1 MKITI
6 EQQEAYVDE
15 KVRIKVSG
23 LTPNSQLRANMKM
36 ELPWCSGEEFSS
48 YAVFEANNTGE
59 VDFDQV
65 EPVEGTYRAA
75 DSMGL
80 IYSLR
85 KSKSAGK
92 NIADNISIENPI
104 FMNLVLE
111 TSSEQREIQLVR
123 NFKAKDLKIKPI
135 NDGFTGRLFYREN
148 SCDKTILMLGGSDGQ
163 MEGLALMAGPL
174 ASRGFNVLIVPYF
187 GVRGLPEKLEEVH
200 LEYFE
205 EIFRWLESN
214 EITKAKEIYLHG
226 TSKGGELAL
235 LLASYYPQIK
245 KVAAVEPHIYCF
257 QALDGLQS
265 GKNVSSWSYQGKS
278 IPFIKVD
285 NNIFY
290 EDYKKVVSEGKPFG
304 FASTY
309 KKSIERAGNKEEAR
323 IKIENSE
330 ADILLI
336 CGESDN
342 IWNSYDAGTEILQ
355 VLKGHNY
362 KHSVQFLSYKN
373 MGHPM
378 PVPYVI
384 PISFTLEMPMNGG
397 IFTSGGTVEGNA
409 KGQYDSFQETIKFFK
424 KRYEH

>member
-1 MKITI
+1 LKITI
-6 EQQEAYVDE
+6 EQQEAFVDE

-36 ELPWCSGEEFSS
+36 ELPWFSGEEFSS
-48 YAVFEANNTGE
+48 YAVFEVNNTGE

-65 EPVEGTYRAA
+65 KPVEGTYRAA

-85 KSKSAGK
+85 KSKPSVK
-92 NIADNISIENPI
+92 NIAENISIEKPVL
-104 FMNLVLE
+104 MNLVLE

-123 NFKAKDLKIKPI
+123 NFKAKELMIKSI
-135 NDGFTGRLFYREN
+135 NDGFTGQLFYREN
-148 SCDKTILMLGGSDGQ
+148 SCDKTVLMLGGSDGQ
-163 MEGLALMAGPL
+163 MDGLALMAGPL

-187 GVRGLPEKLEEVH
+187 GVEGMPERLEEVH

-205 EIFRWLESN
+205 KIFHWLERN
-214 EITKAKEIYLHG
+214 EITKTKEIYLHG

-245 KVAAVEPHIYCF
+245 KVAAVEPHAYCF
-257 QALDGLQS
+257 QALDGLMS
-265 GKNVSSWSYQGKS
+265 GKDVSSWSYQGKS

-285 NNIFY
+285 NNIFF
-290 EDYKKVVSEGKPFG
+290 EDQSKAVREGMPFG

-309 KKSIERAGNKEEAR
+309 KKSVKRAGNKEEAR

-342 IWNSYDAGTEILQ
+342 IWNSHDACTDILQ
-355 VLKGHNY
+355 VLKRHNY
-362 KHSVQFLSYKN
+362 KHSVRLLSYES

-378 PVPYVI
+378 PVPFVI

-424 KRYEH
+424 KR

>member
-6 EQQEAYVDE
+6 EQQEAFVDE
-15 KVRIKVSG
+15 RVRIKVTG
-23 LTPNSQLRANMKM
+23 LTPNSQLRADMKM

-48 YAVFEANNTGE
+48 YAVFDVNNTGG
-59 VDFDQV
+59 VDFDQAK
-65 EPVEGTYRAA
+65 PVEGTYRAA

-92 NIADNISIENPI
+92 NIAENISIEKPI
-104 FMNLVLE
+104 LMNLVLE

-123 NFKAKDLKIKPI
+123 SFKAKDLMIKPI
-135 NDGFTGRLFYREN
+135 NDGFIGKLFYRKD
-148 SCDKTILMLGGSDGQ
+148 SCDETILMLGGSDGQ

-187 GVRGLPEKLEEVH
+187 GVEGLPERLEEVH

-205 EIFRWLESN
+205 KIFHWLASN

-235 LLASYYPQIK
+235 LLASYFPQIK
-245 KVAAVEPHIYCF
+245 KVAAVEPHTYCF
-257 QALDGLQS
+257 QALDGMMS
-265 GKNVSSWSYQGKS
+265 GKNISSWSYQGKS

-285 NNIFY
+285 NNIFF
-290 EDYKKVVSEGKPFG
+290 EDQKKAVSEGVPFG

-309 KKSIERAGNKEEAR
+309 KKSVERAVNKEEAR

-336 CGESDN
+336 CGENDN
-342 IWNSYDAGTEILQ
+342 IWNSYDACTDILQ
-355 VLKGHNY
+355 VLKRHNY
-362 KHSVQFLSYKN
+362 KHSVRLLSYES

-378 PVPYVI
+378 PVPFVI

-397 IFTSGGTVEGNA
+397 IFTSGGTVEGNT
-409 KGQYDSFQETIKFFK
+409 KGQYDSFRETIKFFK
-424 KRYEH
+424 KRYER

>member
-6 EQQEAYVDE
+6 EQQEAFVDE
-15 KVRIKVSG
+15 RVCIKVSG
-23 LTPNSQLRANMKM
+23 LAPNSRLRADMKM

-48 YAVFEANNTGE
+48 YAVFEVNDTGE
-59 VDFDQV
+59 VDFDQA

-85 KSKSAGK
+85 KSKPAGK
-92 NIADNISIENPI
+92 NIAENISIENPI
-104 FMNLVLE
+104 LMNLLLE
-111 TSSEQREIQLVR
+111 TSSEQKEIQLVR
-123 NFKAKDLKIKPI
+123 NFKAKNLMIKPI
-135 NDGFTGRLFYREN
+135 IDSFTGRLFYQEN

-163 MEGLALMAGPL
+163 MEGLALIAGPL

-187 GVRGLPEKLEEVH
+187 GAEGLPEKLEEVH

-205 EIFRWLESN
+205 KIFRWLAGN

-226 TSKGGELAL
+226 ISKGGELAL

-245 KVAAVEPHIYCF
+245 KVAAVEPHAYCF
-257 QALDGLQS
+257 QALDGLMS
-265 GKNVSSWSYQGKS
+265 GKDVSSWSCQGKS

-285 NNIFY
+285 NNIFF
-290 EDYKKVVSEGKPFG
+290 EDQKKAIREGMPFG

-309 KKSIERAGNKEEAR
+309 IKSIERAGNKEEAR

-336 CGESDN
+336 CGENDN
-342 IWNSYDAGTEILQ
+342 IWNSYDACTDIVQ
-355 VLKGHNY
+355 VLKRHNY
-362 KHSVQFLSYKN
+362 KHSVRLLSYES

-378 PVPYVI
+378 PVPFVI

-424 KRYEH
+424 NRYER